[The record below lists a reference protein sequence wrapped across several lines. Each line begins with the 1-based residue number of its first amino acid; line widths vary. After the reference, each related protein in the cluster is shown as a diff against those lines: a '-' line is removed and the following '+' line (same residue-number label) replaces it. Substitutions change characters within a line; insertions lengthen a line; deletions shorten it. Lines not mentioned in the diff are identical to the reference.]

1 MDAVP
6 RTWPE
11 GNLLA
16 LVHRLSSSIGRV
28 FGRRLRARHGVSVPE
43 WRTVMLLAER
53 PDCTAIDISTYYA
66 MDKMAVTR
74 AVQRLNRM
82 GMVERQRRPNDK
94 RSFSL
99 RLTAQGQELYE
110 TLLPTSTARYRE
122 FVDALSRDER
132 RQLREL
138 LSRLIVRAQ
147 ELDN

>member
-1 MDAVP
+1 MPGLGAGS
-6 RTWPE
+6 E
-11 GNLLA
+11 GNVLT
-16 LVHRLSSSIGRV
+16 LVHRLSSNIGRV
-28 FGRRLRARHGVSVPE
+28 FGRHLRAKHGVSVPE

-53 PDCTAIDISTYYA
+53 PGCTAIDIATSYA

-74 AVQRLNRM
+74 AVQRLIRM
-82 GMVERQRRPNDK
+82 GMVERQRRASDK

-99 RLTAQGQELYE
+99 RLTAKGDEFYA

-138 LSRLIVRAQ
+138 LSRLILRAQ
-147 ELDN
+147 ELDS